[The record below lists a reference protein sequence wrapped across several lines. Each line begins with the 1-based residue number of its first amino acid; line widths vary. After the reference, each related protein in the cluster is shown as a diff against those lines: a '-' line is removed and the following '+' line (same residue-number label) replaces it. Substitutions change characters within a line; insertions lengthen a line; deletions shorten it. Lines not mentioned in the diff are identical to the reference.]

1 MKRQFQKKEA
11 AAQKKQPGIATTK
24 VKIHAVATLVLKVRR
39 QERNLQKPKRKQ
51 QKRKYPP
58 VRTRVIPVRAKM
70 TFPFLRSSVI
80 PPVT

>member
-1 MKRQFQKKEA
+1 MKRQVQKEEA

-39 QERNLQKPKRKQ
+39 QKRNLQKKKRNH

-70 TFPFLRSSVI
+70 TFPFLRSTAI

>member
-39 QERNLQKPKRKQ
+39 QKRNLQKKRNH
-51 QKRKYPP
+51 QKRKYSP
-58 VRTRVIPVRAKM
+58 VRTRVIPVQAKK
-70 TFPFLRSSVI
+70 TFPFLRSTVI
-80 PPVT
+80 PSVT

>member
-1 MKRQFQKKEA
+1 MKRQVQKEEA
-11 AAQKKQPGIATTK
+11 AAKKKQPGIARTK

>member
-1 MKRQFQKKEA
+1 MKRQVQKEEA

-39 QERNLQKPKRKQ
+39 QKRNLQKKRRQK
-51 QKRKYPP
+51 KRKYPP
-58 VRTRVIPVRAKM
+58 VMIPVRAKM
-70 TFPFLRSSVI
+70 TFPFLRSTVI

>member
-1 MKRQFQKKEA
+1 MKRPFQKEEA

-39 QERNLQKPKRKQ
+39 QKRNLQKKRRQ

-58 VRTRVIPVRAKM
+58 VSTRVIPVRAKM
-70 TFPFLRSSVI
+70 NFPFLRSTVI